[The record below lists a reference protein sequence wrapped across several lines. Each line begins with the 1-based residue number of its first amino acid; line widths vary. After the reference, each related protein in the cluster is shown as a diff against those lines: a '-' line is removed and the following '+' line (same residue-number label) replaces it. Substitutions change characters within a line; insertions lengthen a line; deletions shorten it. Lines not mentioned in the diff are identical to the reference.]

1 MLWTARLKRGRRH
14 LRTHDHG
21 RRIRICSVA
30 FYILPFVLES
40 ILNGTLFLLSLVVV
54 VWELGFALP
63 CPIAAMH
70 IAATTVIAAFTRPL
84 T

>member
-1 MLWTARLKRGRRH
+1 M
-14 LRTHDHG
+14 
-21 RRIRICSVA
+21 A

-63 CPIAAMH
+63 CPITAMH
-70 IAATTVIAAFTRPL
+70 IAAATAIAAFTRPS